1 MASMLEHERR
11 STMRKRIIFG
21 VQVTNRVKNAL
32 EVQEVLTEFGCNIK
46 TRLGLHELTDAVCST
61 IGLLILE
68 MYGDIKKIKEMET
81 RLKAVHGI
89 VIKKMVFDE

>member
-1 MASMLEHERR
+1 
-11 STMRKRIIFG
+11 MRKRIIFG
-21 VQVTNRVKNAL
+21 VQVTNRVRNAL
-32 EVQEVLTEFGCNIK
+32 EVQEILTEFGCNIK

-68 MYGDIKKIKEMET
+68 MYGDIKQIKEMEA

>member
-1 MASMLEHERR
+1 
-11 STMRKRIIFG
+11 MRKRIVLG

-32 EVQEVLTEFGCNIK
+32 EVQEILTEFGCNIK

-68 MYGDIKKIKEMET
+68 AYGEPSQVKEMES
-81 RLKAVHGI
+81 RLKAVQG
-89 VIKKMVFDE
+89 VVVKKMVFED

>member
-1 MASMLEHERR
+1 
-11 STMRKRIIFG
+11 MRKRIILG

-32 EVQEVLTEFGCNIK
+32 QVQEILTKFGCNIK
-46 TRLGLHELTDAVCST
+46 TRLGLHEVTEAVCST

-68 MYGDIKKIKEMET
+68 MYGDPSEIRDMES

-89 VIKKMVFDE
+89 VVKKMVFEE

>member
-1 MASMLEHERR
+1 MS
-11 STMRKRIIFG
+11 KRIIFG

-32 EVQEVLTEFGCNIK
+32 EVQEILTEFGCNIK
-46 TRLGLHELTDAVCST
+46 TRLGIHELTDAVCST

-68 MYGDIKKIKEMET
+68 AYGDPSQIKEMES

-89 VIKKMVFDE
+89 VVKKMIFEE

>member
-1 MASMLEHERR
+1 
-11 STMRKRIIFG
+11 MRKRIVLG

-32 EVQEVLTEFGCNIK
+32 EVQEILTEFGCNIK
-46 TRLGLHELTDAVCST
+46 TRLGLHELSDAVCST

-68 MYGDIKKIKEMET
+68 MYGDNKQIAEMES

-89 VIKKMVFDE
+89 VVKKMVFQE